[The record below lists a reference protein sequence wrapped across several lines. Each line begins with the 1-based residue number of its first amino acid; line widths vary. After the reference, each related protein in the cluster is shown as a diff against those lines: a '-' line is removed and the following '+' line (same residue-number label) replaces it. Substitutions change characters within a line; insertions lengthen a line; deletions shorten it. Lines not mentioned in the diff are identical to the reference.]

1 MSRMHILIRKD
12 ASMAARAFIQ
22 NEIRNPVER
31 DSKLDNY
38 WNLMP
43 PATTDT
49 QLRKIAKSNLT
60 VARIVD
66 EWRKKWQTSNRWTI
80 AQIDEVTFALVF

>member
-1 MSRMHILIRKD
+1 M
-12 ASMAARAFIQ
+12 FQ
-22 NEIRNPVER
+22 NEIINPAER
-31 DSKLDNY
+31 ESKLDNY

-43 PATTDT
+43 PTTTDN

-66 EWRKKWQTSNRWTI
+66 EWRKRWQTSNRWTI
-80 AQIDEVTFALVF
+80 AQIDEVYTLAFVFSI

>member
-1 MSRMHILIRKD
+1 M
-12 ASMAARAFIQ
+12 FQ
-22 NEIRNPVER
+22 NEIINPAER
-31 DSKLDNY
+31 ESKLDNY

-43 PATTDT
+43 PTTTDN

-66 EWRKKWQTSNRWTI
+66 EWRKRWQTSNRWTI
-80 AQIDEVTFALVF
+80 AQIDEVYTLACVFSI

>member
-1 MSRMHILIRKD
+1 
-12 ASMAARAFIQ
+12 
-22 NEIRNPVER
+22 
-31 DSKLDNY
+31 
-38 WNLMP
+38 MP